1 MKKALFVV
9 GICSILI
16 SACSQRPMKLT
27 EGNYTVSPI
36 VIKDNSSD
44 ALKFLNSQGAYTV
57 RDLTKAEFASLQK
70 DVAEYSKTH
79 QLYEANSDSG
89 IAYAVGSTAVGTGL
103 GLSLGYASKLS
114 LIGMLS
120 GIGGASYEGENYP
133 FAWDYSSSH
142 FLMRKGGDIDLDV
155 VKQTMDTVVEQYAAL
170 MPDIYK
176 ATITRSSEVV
186 KVEGKFIPA
195 TDIAYTKNIG
205 FKKNDGSGRS
215 GSASIFVQCPI
226 DGEPVHRFCKAS
238 FNIRS
243 VNDRYLLNNAMR
255 EEFIRKLGPEYALY
269 IPPNTGYK
277 NVPAILYGNGLIE
290 YLVEK

>member
-1 MKKALFVV
+1 MNKALFVV
-9 GICSILI
+9 AISAVLI

-27 EGNYTVSPI
+27 EGNYAVSPI
-36 VIKDNSSD
+36 VIKENSSD

-57 RDLTKAEFASLQK
+57 RDLTKGEFASVQK
-70 DVAEYSKTH
+70 DVVEYSKTH
-79 QLYEANSDSG
+79 QLYETDSDSG
-89 IAYAVGSTAVGTGL
+89 VAFAVGSAAVGTGL

-114 LIGMLS
+114 LVGMLS
-120 GIGGASYEGENYP
+120 GIGGAGYEGENYP

-142 FLMRKGGDIDLDV
+142 FLMRKDGDVDLNV
-155 VKQTMDTVVEQYAAL
+155 VKEAMDTVVEQHAAL

-176 ATITRSSEVV
+176 VTITRSSEVV
-186 KVEGKFIPA
+186 KVDGKYIPA
-195 TDIAYTKNIG
+195 TDVGYTKNIG
-205 FKKNDGSGRS
+205 FKRNDGTGRS

-226 DGEPVHRFCKAS
+226 DADQDRRFCKAS

-255 EEFIRKLGPEYALY
+255 EEFIRKLGPEYAVY

-277 NVPAILYGNGLIE
+277 NVPAVLYGSGVIE